1 MEPWEDVI
9 AKPNRTETQLVSAD
23 SCANEFLR
31 IVLILAKV

>member
-23 SCANEFLR
+23 SCVDEFLW